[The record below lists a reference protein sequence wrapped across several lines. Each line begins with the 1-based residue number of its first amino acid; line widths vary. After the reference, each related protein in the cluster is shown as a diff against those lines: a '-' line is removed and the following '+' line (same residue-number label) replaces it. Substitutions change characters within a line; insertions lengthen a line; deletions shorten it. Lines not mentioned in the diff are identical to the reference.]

1 MEVWDVIVLGDGP
14 AGLQAAAEAAAA
26 GASVL
31 QVTAGALGGRDASML
46 DGLAA
51 ALGEDTNRGH
61 REDTIRAGAFLADQD
76 VVASA
81 TASAVRE
88 VDLLERRGVVFRR
101 DARGLPATHR
111 LPGHGRPRVTGAGDA
126 DSREVQQVL
135 EEQGMRHGVV
145 RRGDQLPLRLVH
157 ANQRVQGLVVADL
170 VGGRVLGL
178 QCKALILADGG
189 AVGALID
196 GRGGLGLDLAL
207 QAGLP
212 LRDMEFVASS
222 PLGLKDTGMVLPM
235 SLLASGAVLCEAD
248 GTPLELGDDLS
259 SAVRAVRTAASPVL
273 DMRNMG
279 ASRPWYDATF
289 RLIKQR
295 TGVDADVQTVAVE
308 ARPLSVLGGVAVDE
322 QGRAVLGVWSRW
334 FTGLWAAGDAACT
347 GMHGAALLPGN
358 LGLDALV
365 SGRSAGESAG
375 AWVKDAA
382 SGGAAMIAAAV
393 EEAEAD
399 LAAMFT
405 ATPGEDGAVRTG
417 LVGGEVAGL
426 MRATLDDGCTSE
438 SLEAAMTAL
447 DALEVASEALHL
459 DDTSLVANTN
469 LVDVLELQAGVRQ
482 ARAILLSAMSRT
494 ESRGSHV
501 RHDHAEADP
510 EQLHHTLVSADG
522 TTGRLALRKGAS
534 GHWVLSPP

>member
-189 AVGALID
+189 AVGALTD

-212 LRDMEFVASS
+212 LRNMEYVAS
-222 PLGLKDTGMVLPM
+222 
-235 SLLASGAVLCEAD
+235 
-248 GTPLELGDDLS
+248 
-259 SAVRAVRTAASPVL
+259 
-273 DMRNMG
+273 
-279 ASRPWYDATF
+279 
-289 RLIKQR
+289 
-295 TGVDADVQTVAVE
+295 
-308 ARPLSVLGGVAVDE
+308 
-322 QGRAVLGVWSRW
+322 
-334 FTGLWAAGDAACT
+334 
-347 GMHGAALLPGN
+347 
-358 LGLDALV
+358 
-365 SGRSAGESAG
+365 
-375 AWVKDAA
+375 
-382 SGGAAMIAAAV
+382 
-393 EEAEAD
+393 
-399 LAAMFT
+399 
-405 ATPGEDGAVRTG
+405 
-417 LVGGEVAGL
+417 
-426 MRATLDDGCTSE
+426 
-438 SLEAAMTAL
+438 
-447 DALEVASEALHL
+447 
-459 DDTSLVANTN
+459 
-469 LVDVLELQAGVRQ
+469 
-482 ARAILLSAMSRT
+482 
-494 ESRGSHV
+494 
-501 RHDHAEADP
+501 
-510 EQLHHTLVSADG
+510 
-522 TTGRLALRKGAS
+522 
-534 GHWVLSPP
+534 